1 MFELKDVASQGKD
14 RLVASF
20 SFLIPAKK
28 YTADFDIT
36 ATNSLP
42 AFLEISIY
50 LLDILQMISPC
61 ELQSFLG
68 ISDNERE
75 ELLRQII
82 STDLAFLNDDGIIEV
97 TSKLNELKQSDG
109 TIQLEGIERHAAS
122 FYIDLASEHI
132 QPRASSSN
140 LAGFY
145 ELVSE
150 DTLYK
155 ELDAEAIFKDD
166 FNRFKQ
172 CSKTENI
179 KKIKTRL
186 YRINSCYY
194 DKLISFPVSVNI
206 HSQWQSDG
214 HLKMHSSLSGFDG
227 DNLDL
232 VVNSGVLRYINTVL
246 NKRSKQC
253 DTFSFKDYCLNVHDE
268 VLINFEGD
276 EGVFD
281 IEKYLHERDRRKTG
295 YGSPKTNGI
304 LGAIF
309 LPQNKGSFLNWLT
322 RTPRIHPVFW
332 LPASASYWG
341 ASAYSKV
348 FYEQAAELLP
358 KKLSS
363 LSLVLPKPVSGQEAY
378 EYRQRYGAIAD
389 VLLSF
394 HNAAPLDEMEIIVV
408 PGSPC
413 WAMVQYHA
421 RIAPMYG
428 LRDVRI
434 PVGYTTYDQ
443 ERVRMLWDLMLR
455 RTGFEAASEVK
466 MLDGKQAPFEILECL
481 NYAHSW
487 DEQPDLIKF
496 SDDNEVDVVE

>member
-1 MFELKDVASQGKD
+1 MLEIKNATPLGKD

-97 TSKLNELKQSDG
+97 SNKLNELKQNNG

-122 FYIDLASEHI
+122 FCVDLASEHI
-132 QPRASSSN
+132 QPRALSSN
-140 LAGFY
+140 LTRFY
-145 ELVSE
+145 ELES
-150 DTLYK
+150 DDILHK

-166 FNRFKQ
+166 FSRFKK
-172 CSKTENI
+172 CSKIENVR
-179 KKIKTRL
+179 KIATRL

-194 DKLISFPVSVNI
+194 DKLTSLPVSVDI

-214 HLKMHSSLSGFDG
+214 HLKIHSSLSGFDG
-227 DNLDL
+227 ENLDL

-253 DTFSFKDYCLNVHDE
+253 DTLSLQDFCRNVHDE
-268 VLINFEGD
+268 ILINFEGD
-276 EGVFD
+276 GGVFD
-281 IEKYLHERDRRKTG
+281 IEKYLRERDHRKTG

-309 LPQNKGSFLNWLT
+309 LPQNKGSFLSWLA
-322 RTPRIHPVFW
+322 RIPRIQPVFW

-363 LSLVLPKPVSGQEAY
+363 LSLVLPKVIPGQEAY

-394 HNAAPLDEMEIIVV
+394 HKATPLDEMEILIV

-421 RIAPMYG
+421 RIAPMFG

-434 PVGYTTYDQ
+434 PIGYTTYDQ
-443 ERVRMLWDLMLR
+443 ERVRMLWDLMLK
-455 RTGFEAASEVK
+455 RTGFEAARDVR
-466 MLDGKQAPFEILECL
+466 MLDDAQAPSEILECL
-481 NYAHSW
+481 SHVHSW
-487 DEQPDLIKF
+487 DELPDLIMS
-496 SDDNEVDVVE
+496 SDDSE